1 MKHLNIAND
10 KKRDALVGMEGRP
23 AKRRITQSLPDGSPH
38 DNIRVLKATMS
49 QDVSVLLKRL
59 GSPEELGKALIES
72 DPEVD
77 IETAGMLLPGTK
89 KVWLTPGG
97 EVAYRIKLQEVVKNP
112 DGSERERRNPNQ
124 SEANIT
130 GDIPLSWSGKA
141 MPKAQAI
148 RRFAFTRHFQLR
160 HLNGLT
166 YDFLYAM
173 AAELHKA
180 GELMFIGGGKKGN
193 EPLIFSL
200 GGKPYRGFLEGRI
213 DGDKYALI
221 LHLTN
226 VELKE
231 FIVKTEVGGAA

>member
-1 MKHLNIAND
+1 MKQLNIAND

-23 AKRRITQSLPDGSPH
+23 AKRRITQALPDGSPH
-38 DNIRVLKATMS
+38 NNIRVLKATML
-49 QDVSVLLKRL
+49 QDASVLLKRL
-59 GSPEELGKALIES
+59 GSPEELGKAIIEA

-77 IETAGMLLPGTK
+77 IESAGMLIAGTK
-89 KVWLTPGG
+89 KVWLSPEGK
-97 EVAYRIKLQEVVKNP
+97 VAYRIKLQEVVKNP
-112 DGSERERRNPNQ
+112 DGSEKERRNPNQ
-124 SEANIT
+124 AAANIT
-130 GDIPLSWSGKA
+130 SDIPLAWSGKA
-141 MPKAQAI
+141 MPKAQAV

-173 AAELHKA
+173 AAELNKS
-180 GELMFIGGGKKGN
+180 GDLMFIGGGKKGN
-193 EPLIFSL
+193 EPLVFSL

-213 DGDKYALI
+213 DGEKYALI

-231 FIVKTEVGGAA
+231 FVAKAEAGGVA